1 MSERRIPPDQSE
13 HLPPYFERNAADVKP
28 EEWPTYE
35 PLAYEVWMLEAVARR
50 LAALP
55 ADESL
60 RDEDRPLKN
69 ALLESFAL
77 HFRNL
82 AEFLWPSK
90 NPRRTD
96 VAIGHFTQ
104 GWSPNQP
111 RPDDLFDRVGREVGH
126 LTTYRLSGDHPRK
139 RWDVVDCIRV
149 LRVLDAVVQRPN
161 AANRLP
167 PRMAD
172 LVERLGRLRNDAA
185 STRYFDPPVNAT
197 THTGRA
203 GIYP

>member
-1 MSERRIPPDQSE
+1 MSELRIPPDQSE

-28 EEWPTYE
+28 EEW
-35 PLAYEVWMLEAVARR
+35 
-50 LAALP
+50 
-55 ADESL
+55 
-60 RDEDRPLKN
+60 
-69 ALLESFAL
+69 
-77 HFRNL
+77 
-82 AEFLWPSK
+82 
-90 NPRRTD
+90 
-96 VAIGHFTQ
+96 
-104 GWSPNQP
+104 
-111 RPDDLFDRVGREVGH
+111 
-126 LTTYRLSGDHPRK
+126 
-139 RWDVVDCIRV
+139 
-149 LRVLDAVVQRPN
+149 PN